1 MKKIFA
7 IILALLSVTG
17 FAQTKNSAK
26 ISGNIISL
34 ANDSV
39 SLDNYY
45 HKVVKIP
52 VDKSGAF
59 SSVVKLDSGAYYNL
73 NGLAIYLEPKM
84 DLVINKDSVYT
95 FAGKGITENDLM
107 KQVATLVNK
116 NSPAKYNELFNK
128 PVDTE
133 PADYIKQMDD
143 YKATVS
149 KLLADTK
156 GLSKYFIKTQ
166 QDNAEYI
173 TRLKYR
179 SYLLDYGKDP
189 EVDKQIRD
197 LISHSTKENQAE
209 TTTKMLALSAK
220 WYAKRMPP
228 ADRNLLEAKMWE
240 GFDVNNRELFKFS
253 QAYKTLLDARV
264 DLLLNAELT
273 KSPYLRAKDRYELK
287 FDVINKEI
295 TDSYVKQGLLYGIM
309 RLLIKPN
316 PNLEANYTKY
326 LAVATDQF
334 YKTEATAAYN
344 RIKLYAKGG
353 QTPLFVFNDTNDK
366 PVALA
371 DLLKGNYV
379 YIDIWATWCGPCIS
393 EIPSLKKIEEKYHD
407 KPIKFVSISIDAKKD
422 INKWKNFVKDR
433 ELGGVQVYAGTNSAF
448 VKNYNV
454 PFIPRFILIAPDGKI
469 VAEDADRPSNPKLQ
483 EQLDKL
489 LNSTP

>member
-1 MKKIFA
+1 MKKSLVL
-7 IILALLSVTG
+7 ILAFLSINC
-17 FAQTKNSAK
+17 FAQTKSTAK

-39 SLDNYY
+39 SLDNYS
-45 HKVVKIP
+45 HKIVKIP
-52 VDKSGAF
+52 VDKTGSF
-59 SSVVKLDSGAYYNL
+59 TTIVKLDSGAYYNF

-95 FAGKGITENDLM
+95 FAGKGVTENNLM
-107 KQVATLVNK
+107 KQIATLANK
-116 NSPAKYNELFNK
+116 SATARYNELFNK

-143 YKATVS
+143 YRWAVS
-149 KLLADTK
+149 KLLTDTK

-166 QDNAEYI
+166 NDNAEYT

-189 EVDKQIRD
+189 EVDKQMRD
-197 LISHSTKENQAE
+197 VMSKRTTENQAE
-209 TTTKMLALSAK
+209 TTTKIIALSAK
-220 WYAKRMPP
+220 WYLKRMTP
-228 ADRNLLEAKMWE
+228 DNRNFIEAKMWE

-253 QAYKTLLDARV
+253 QAYKTLLEARV
-264 DLLLNAELT
+264 DQLVNAELT
-273 KSPYLRAKDRYELK
+273 KAPYLRSKDRYELR
-287 FDVINKEI
+287 FDVVNKEI
-295 TDSYVKQGLLYGIM
+295 TDSYVKQSLLYGIM
-309 RLLIKPN
+309 RLLLKPN
-316 PNLEANYTKY
+316 TKLEAYYIKY

-334 YKTEATAAYN
+334 YKAEATTTYN
-344 RIKLYAKGG
+344 RIKLYGKGG

-379 YIDIWATWCGPCIS
+379 YIDIWATWCGPCIA

-422 INKWKNFVKDR
+422 IDKWKKFVKDR

-469 VAEDADRPSNPKLQ
+469 IAEDADRPSNPKLL

-489 LNSTP
+489 LNTTP